1 MMRPITGDE
10 NGFTFIEVMVAMVI
24 ITVGI
29 LSLNAMQVAYIRGN
43 TTAGHVTMATTWNSD
58 LLEALVAMPYDDL
71 DLKDDA
77 DPMEDRD
84 GDGTGKDT
92 NGDGIDDSGND
103 FGLND
108 IDFNADHSSMEHP
121 DILDQALVELYTVY
135 WNVAV
140 DQPIP
145 NAKTVRALVVR
156 NSDNVVLAT
165 FDTYKANF

>member
-1 MMRPITGDE
+1 MTPIAGDK

-29 LSLNAMQVAYIRGN
+29 LSLNAMQVSYIRGN
-43 TTAGHVTMATTWNSD
+43 ATAGHVTMATTWNSD
-58 LLEALVAMPYDDL
+58 LLETMVAMPYDDL
-71 DLKDDA
+71 DRKDDA

-84 GDGTGKDT
+84 GDGTGKDA
-92 NGDGIDDSGND
+92 NGDGVDDSGND

-108 IDFNADHSSMEHP
+108 IDLNADHNSIEHP
-121 DILDQALVELYTVY
+121 DILDPALVELYTVY

-145 NAKTVRALVVR
+145 NAKTIRALVVR
-156 NSDNVVLAT
+156 NSDNVVLAI
-165 FDTYKANF
+165 FETYKANL